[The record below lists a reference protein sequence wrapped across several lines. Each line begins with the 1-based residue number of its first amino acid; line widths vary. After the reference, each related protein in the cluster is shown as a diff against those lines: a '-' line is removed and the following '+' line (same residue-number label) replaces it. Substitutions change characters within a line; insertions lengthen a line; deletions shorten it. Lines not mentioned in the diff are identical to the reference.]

1 MADAY
6 ITLVSIQPAV
16 AVRTLKGQHH
26 QNHPQSQG
34 DDRGAAGGLYA
45 SRRKKQ
51 TLRGKG
57 A

>member
-6 ITLVSIQPAV
+6 VTLVSIQPAV

-34 DDRGAAGGLYA
+34 NSRGGLYT

-51 TLRGKG
+51 TLRGK
-57 A
+57 